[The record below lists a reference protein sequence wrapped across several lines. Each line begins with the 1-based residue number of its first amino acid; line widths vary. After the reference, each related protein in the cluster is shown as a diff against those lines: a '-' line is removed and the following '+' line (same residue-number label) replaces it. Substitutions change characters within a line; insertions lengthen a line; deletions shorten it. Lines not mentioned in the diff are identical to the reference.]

1 MRLSPVAIILILA
14 PAGTIAQPAA
24 RQFLD
29 IHNRERAAA
38 GAPALRW
45 NELLERDAAAHARLI
60 AATGQLVHAPRE
72 GRGMVRENIGKAP
85 LGWPVDRLMS
95 VWLDEKRHFRG
106 GVYPDVCA
114 GGWSACAHYTQVI
127 WPATTDLGCATAASR
142 QFTWF
147 VCRYSPGGNKDGRR
161 IGATA
166 DRLPRGTLGSKER
179 QRLGTP
185 GQASHR
191 SFIDIICNPTPRPQ
205 MPGAA
210 EEMKQSTERR
220 KQQKAEIDALVRAIK
235 LLQAGLEEE
244 LDETALEQITGI
256 RIGSAPSTE
265 QIQIL
270 TARLKQLVEE
280 LAAEQERIEEMLSQ
294 LQDRQHLRQILCA
307 DR

>member
-1 MRLSPVAIILILA
+1 MRLSPFIIILFLA
-14 PAGTIAQPAA
+14 TTGAIAQPVA

-45 NELLERDAAAHARLI
+45 NDQLERDAAAHAQKM
-60 AATGQLVHAPRE
+60 ATTGQLVHAPRE

-85 LGWPVDRLMS
+85 LGWPVDRLMG

-106 GVYPDVCA
+106 GFYPDVCT
-114 GGWSACAHYTQVI
+114 GGWSVCAHYTQVI
-127 WPATTDLGCATAASR
+127 WPATTDVGCATAAGS

-147 VCRYSPGGNKDGRR
+147 VCRYSPGGNKDGWR
-161 IGATA
+161 IGAAA

-185 GQASHR
+185 GQTSHR
-191 SFIDIICNPTPRPQ
+191 SFIDIICNPTPQPEK
-205 MPGAA
+205 PGAA
-210 EEMKQSTERR
+210 EAMKQSTERR
-220 KQQKAEIDALVRAIK
+220 KQQKAEIDALVQAIK

-244 LDETALEQITGI
+244 LDESLLEKITGI
-256 RIGSAPSTE
+256 RIGSVPSTE

-270 TARLKQLVEE
+270 TARLKQLIEE

-294 LQDRQHLRQILCA
+294 LQDRQHLRQILCES
-307 DR
+307 R